1 MKSATVEFAEGFH
14 VLLSNGQSQAATMV
28 IAPEGHEGGR
38 DNRHKGADQ
47 WLYVAEGSGEAII
60 QGRRMKLEAGS
71 LVLIARG
78 EEHEVR
84 NTGRIAMKT
93 LNFYVPPAYT
103 ADGEEFPPANRIE
116 SDT

>member
-1 MKSATVEFAEGFH
+1 MVEFADGFQ

-28 IAPEGHEGGR
+28 IAPQAHEGGQ

-103 ADGEEFPPANRIE
+103 ADGEELPAGKA
-116 SDT
+116 D

>member
-1 MKSATVEFAEGFH
+1 MKSAMVEFAEGFR

-28 IAPEGHEGGR
+28 IAPEGQEGGQ

-84 NTGRIAMKT
+84 NTGRIPMKT
-93 LNFYVPPAYT
+93 LNFYVPPAYS
-103 ADGEEFPPANRIE
+103 ADGEELPAGKP
-116 SDT
+116 D

>member
-1 MKSATVEFAEGFH
+1 
-14 VLLSNGQSQAATMV
+14 MV

-38 DNRHKGADQ
+38 DNRHKAADQ

-60 QGRRMKLEAGS
+60 QGRRIALEAGS

-103 ADGEEFPPANRIE
+103 ADGEELPAGK
-116 SDT
+116 SD